1 MFRLRA
7 LAVTATLAFLGLSH
21 GALAESYTTRI
32 ETRPFYGATVTL
44 EEGVRVFRPLPP
56 DRHVIINPGAQ
67 TPLSLNETN
76 VYEHRV
82 IHNYNY
88 DQPSDRAPVIVGRRA
103 VGWGTGGGLG
113 RGLERGQY
121 GHFGVMRGSSSFGHG
136 HGQTGHGHR

>member
-1 MFRLRA
+1 MLRLRA
-7 LAVTATLAFLGLSH
+7 LAVTATLTFLGFTC
-21 GALAESYTTRI
+21 GASAESYTTRI

-76 VYEHRV
+76 IYEHRV
-82 IHNYNY
+82 IHNYNHNA
-88 DQPSDRAPVIVGRRA
+88 QSSD
-103 VGWGTGGGLG
+103 GGLVVSGSRSASWGIG

-121 GHFGVMRGSSSFGHG
+121 GHFGVMRGHAGFDHGNGHMGHG
-136 HGQTGHGHR
+136 HH